1 MFDQLGILPW
11 NLLWQLLAFLVLLWL
26 LRRYAFGPI
35 VKMLDERRARI
46 RESME
51 QAEQI
56 KLDNQE
62 AAKRA
67 EQIIGEA
74 QAQVREMLALANQQ
88 SQRTIAAAQSEAREQ
103 REKLLADAH
112 AQIQADTTR
121 AKEELQHEVAR
132 LAIMAA
138 GKVVG
143 KSLDTP
149 DHYRLVDQALAEAE
163 QSRGG
168 FGKG

>member
-1 MFDQLGILPW
+1 MLGQLGILLG
-11 NLLWQLLAFLVLLWL
+11 NFIWQLLAFVILIYLLQRFL
-26 LRRYAFGPI
+26 YKPILKILDDRRN
-35 VKMLDERRARI
+35 RI
-46 RESME
+46 SESME

-56 KLDNQE
+56 KRDNQE

-74 QAQVREMLALANQQ
+74 QAQVREMLTAANQQ
-88 SQRTIAAAQSEAREQ
+88 SQRTIAAAQAEAREQ

-112 AQIQADTTR
+112 AQIQTDTAR
-121 AKEELQHEVAR
+121 AKAELQREVGR

-138 GKVVG
+138 SKVVG

-168 FGKG
+168 FGRG

>member
-1 MFDQLGILPW
+1 MFEKLGILPL
-11 NLLWQLLAFLVLLWL
+11 NLLWQFLAFAVLLFL
-26 LRRYAFGPI
+26 LRRFAYGPI
-35 VKMLDERRARI
+35 VKMLDDRRMRI
-46 RESME
+46 QESMD

-56 KLDNQE
+56 KRDNQE

-74 QAQVREMLALANQQ
+74 QSQVRDMLAQANQQ
-88 SQRTIAAAQSEAREQ
+88 SQRTIAAAQAEAREQ

-112 AQIQADTTR
+112 SQIQADTTR

-132 LAIMAA
+132 LAILAA
-138 GKVVG
+138 SKVVG

-168 FGKG
+168 FGRG